1 MCACC
6 DDNNNSASRMLVS
19 QQSDLQTFR
28 TRSPSPSTKS
38 SSISLVLSG
47 HHAHIDRGI
56 SARCSSWRYDDGV
69 DQQLAIVR
77 EHCFFDVLQDL
88 LGAAITMVVDDAMHI
103 VYART
108 QAGLWL
114 WCKEVVCKTENLNSA
129 LRVNDFVR
137 KILEHQLR
145 CMSRMLFVEQ
155 LQVISEVTT
164 SVTIKHAKGTSQSTG
179 GGDSGRPPANY

>member
-1 MCACC
+1 
-6 DDNNNSASRMLVS
+6 V
-19 QQSDLQTFR
+19 
-28 TRSPSPSTKS
+28 
-38 SSISLVLSG
+38 
-47 HHAHIDRGI
+47 HIDRGI
-56 SARCSSWRYDDGV
+56 SARCLSWQYDDVV

-88 LGAAITMVVDDAMHI
+88 LGVATTMVVDDAMHI

-114 WCKEVVCKTENLNSA
+114 WCKEVVCKTENLDST
-129 LRVNDFVR
+129 LGVNDFVR

-155 LQVISEVTT
+155 LQVVSEVTTNIQWTT